1 MKRLVLTIAVSLL
14 RLAYVPF
21 RPLSVRPRIT
31 IISRQSDQPT
41 DDIRMLSA
49 YLRKQYPRTECR
61 VLSKLI
67 GGGLTGKLSYALHLP
82 VQMYYIATSSV
93 IVLDGYCIAAC
104 VLKHKSGTRVIQ
116 MWHASAAVKKFGYQT
131 IGRQSGH
138 SRLTADIM
146 CMHRGYDVILS
157 PSEETGRIFAEAFN
171 AETDRLRYMGLP
183 RLDLISH
190 PRKDREQARLALGI
204 PEEKE
209 ILLYAPTFRKG
220 EPIPLEEML
229 AAIDPDRFAVAVCL
243 HPLDDMTKVPGQI
256 SGLQMIQTPPG
267 WTSYDWMGICDRMIT
282 DYSALSVEF
291 SLTGR
296 PLYFYIYDI
305 DRYSV
310 STGLNIDPGEEM
322 PGASAGTAEEL
333 AQVLCRPYDTD
344 ALQRFRNKYITVDTD
359 ACTARLGDY
368 IHGIAE
374 KIH

>member
-1 MKRLVLTIAVSLL
+1 
-14 RLAYVPF
+14 
-21 RPLSVRPRIT
+21 
-31 IISRQSDQPT
+31 
-41 DDIRMLSA
+41 
-49 YLRKQYPRTECR
+49 
-61 VLSKLI
+61 
-67 GGGLTGKLSYALHLP
+67 
-82 VQMYYIATSSV
+82 
-93 IVLDGYCIAAC
+93 
-104 VLKHKSGTRVIQ
+104 
-116 MWHASAAVKKFGYQT
+116 
-131 IGRQSGH
+131 
-138 SRLTADIM
+138 
-146 CMHRGYDVILS
+146 
-157 PSEETGRIFAEAFN
+157 
-171 AETDRLRYMGLP
+171 
-183 RLDLISH
+183 
-190 PRKDREQARLALGI
+190 
-204 PEEKE
+204 
-209 ILLYAPTFRKG
+209 
-220 EPIPLEEML
+220 ML

-374 KIH
+374 KIRDRSDRYRRYTLHRFFRDLLRK